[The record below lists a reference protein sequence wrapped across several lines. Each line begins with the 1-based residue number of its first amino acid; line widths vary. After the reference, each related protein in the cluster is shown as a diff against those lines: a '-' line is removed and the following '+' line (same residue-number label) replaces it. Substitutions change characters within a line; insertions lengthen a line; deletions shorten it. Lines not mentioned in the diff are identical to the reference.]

1 MHPQVGIVEFKDFK
15 QISIADLPGL
25 LPDLTRGFGSRYL
38 HHLDKCKI
46 ILLTIDFSR
55 NDSLEQ
61 YKTMIDLLNT
71 FNVNL
76 LKQKPIIIVGTKIDK
91 DNSYDNMIKF
101 KQDINNLSLIVV
113 PVSAEKKINLTKL
126 MIILRD
132 LYDKLV

>member
-1 MHPQVGIVEFKDFK
+1 LHPQVGIVEYKDFK

-61 YKTMIDLLNT
+61 YNTMIDLLNT

-76 LKQKPIIIVGTKIDK
+76 LKQKPIIIVGTKIDE

-126 MIILRD
+126 MIVLRD
-132 LYDKLV
+132 LYDKL

>member
-1 MHPQVGIVEFKDFK
+1 M
-15 QISIADLPGL
+15 PGL

-61 YKTMIDLLNT
+61 YNTMIDLLHT

-91 DNSYDNMIKF
+91 VNSYDNMIKF
-101 KQDINNLSLIVV
+101 KRDINNLSLIVV